1 MSDYKYE
8 KCVDCVHAHMNKD
21 GNHDCGF
28 EDCVSESDKR
38 YPDDTPFES
47 YCSCYDCFQKMVCLE
62 NEAENLKLRKENK
75 ELRDNYEQYKAVA
88 EPEIDAL
95 KNEIVNLKGVIESL
109 SEQRD
114 RLEKENAELKEQNAN
129 LIAMLKSER
138 EVRVNDDYLKGICEK
153 EAEIGKL
160 EGKVQDW
167 TSEYYELENF
177 MNNKLAKAK
186 ELVKELVDTVK
197 ALNNPNVQLTDIDNH
212 LKNAEEFLGKEE

>member
-1 MSDYKYE
+1 MITIEELCADNHKL
-8 KCVDCVHAHMNKD
+8 VD
-21 GNHDCGF
+21 
-28 EDCVSESDKR
+28 
-38 YPDDTPFES
+38 
-47 YCSCYDCFQKMVCLE
+47 
-62 NEAENLKLRKENK
+62 ENLKLRKENK

-114 RLEKENAELKEQNAN
+114 RLQKENAELKEQNAN

-138 EVRVNDDYLKGICEK
+138 EVRVNVDYLKGICEK

-177 MNNKLAKAK
+177 MNNKLAEAK
-186 ELVKELVDTVK
+186 KIIKDFVDRDDSCWSIQK
-197 ALNNPNVQLTDIDNH
+197 R
-212 LKNAEEFLGKEE
+212 AEEFLKECQ

>member
-1 MSDYKYE
+1 MITIEELCADNHKL
-8 KCVDCVHAHMNKD
+8 VD
-21 GNHDCGF
+21 
-28 EDCVSESDKR
+28 
-38 YPDDTPFES
+38 
-47 YCSCYDCFQKMVCLE
+47 
-62 NEAENLKLRKENK
+62 ENLKLRKENK
-75 ELRDNYEQYKAVA
+75 ELRDNYEQYKAVS

-95 KNEIVNLKGVIESL
+95 KNEIINLKGVIESL

-186 ELVKELVDTVK
+186 ELIKELVDTVK